1 MLCMDMSL
9 ENSASVT
16 LNKSCKKNLL
26 KMTLKMKREV
36 ENISYFSPSVEIKQ

>member
-1 MLCMDMSL
+1 MLYMGMSL

-26 KMTLKMKREV
+26 KITLKIKREV
-36 ENISYFSPSVEIKQ
+36 ENTSDFSSGVKIKQ